1 MSQLL
6 KDYFSELKIS
16 CDERSYDLFD
26 GYMKG
31 ILKYNESINLTA
43 IKEPGEF
50 QLKHFVDSAVIVK
63 LDEYMA
69 ANAVIDLGTGGGFP
83 GVPLAI
89 LSQDKNF
96 TLADSLKKRL
106 KVIEELTEK
115 LGINNVNCVHGRA
128 EEIGQNDKYRE
139 SYDLCVSRAVADL
152 AVLAEYCLPLV
163 KNNGYFIS
171 YKGKD
176 IDEELDSA
184 KKAIRVLGG
193 EITRVDKVSV
203 AGFDHSLIV
212 IKKIKETPCKYPR
225 QPGKPGK
232 SPIK

>member
-26 GYMKG
+26 GYMEG

-69 ANAVIDLGTGGGFP
+69 ANTVIDLGTGGGFP

-128 EEIGQNDKYRE
+128 EEIGQNDEYRE

-184 KKAIRVLGG
+184 KKAIKVLGG

-212 IKKIKETPCKYPR
+212 IKKIKETPGKYPR